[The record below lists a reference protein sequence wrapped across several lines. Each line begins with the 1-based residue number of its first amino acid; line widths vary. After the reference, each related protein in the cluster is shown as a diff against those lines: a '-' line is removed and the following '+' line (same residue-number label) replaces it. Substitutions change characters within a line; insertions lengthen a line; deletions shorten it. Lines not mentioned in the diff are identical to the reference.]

1 VNKDIFEVFLQP
13 AALAAPG
20 GSMVNKLNLLFVGVG
35 GQGVL
40 TASDIAAQVGLDLGL
55 DAKKSEVHGFAQRGG
70 VVESHV
76 RWAPRV
82 GSPTCEQGTV
92 DILMAFELLEA
103 ARWIEWLRPGG
114 MVIVNRQKIVPMS
127 VSIGDALY
135 PEEKTILA
143 ALEQRASKVLVVDAL
158 PLAKQAGNPR
168 TVNTIM
174 LAALSTLLETD
185 PAVWESAILRRV
197 PSRYADVNKVAFGL
211 GEQAVHTKS
220 R

>member
-1 VNKDIFEVFLQP
+1 MIE
-13 AALAAPG
+13 
-20 GSMVNKLNLLFVGVG
+20 KLNLLFVGVG

-55 DAKKSEVHGFAQRGG
+55 DAKKSEIHGFAQRGG

-76 RWAPRV
+76 RWATRV
-82 GSPTCEQGTV
+82 GSPTCEYGTV

-103 ARWIEWLRPGG
+103 ARWLDWLKPGG
-114 MVIVNRQKIVPMS
+114 TVIVNRQQIIPMS
-127 VSIGDALY
+127 VNIGDAVY
-135 PEEKTILA
+135 PEAEVILQTLKT
-143 ALEQRASKVLVVDAL
+143 RAGAVIAVDAL

-185 PAVWESAILRRV
+185 PEVWKTAILRRV
-197 PSRYADVNKVAFGL
+197 PAKYADVNKIAFQL
-211 GEQAVHTKS
+211 GQRTAQV
-220 R
+220 

>member
-1 VNKDIFEVFLQP
+1 
-13 AALAAPG
+13 
-20 GSMVNKLNLLFVGVG
+20 MVNKLNLLFVGVG

>member
-1 VNKDIFEVFLQP
+1 MIDHMNF
-13 AALAAPG
+13 
-20 GSMVNKLNLLFVGVG
+20 LFVGVG

-82 GSPTCEQGTV
+82 GSPTCEEGTV
-92 DILMAFELLEA
+92 DVLLSFEMLEA
-103 ARWIEWLRPGG
+103 ARWLDYLKPGG
-114 MVIVNRQKIVPMS
+114 VVIVNRQQITPMS
-127 VSIGDALY
+127 VSIGDAVY
-135 PEEKTILA
+135 PDEDALLA
-143 ALEQRASKVLVVDAL
+143 ALHQRAGRVIVVDAL
-158 PLAKQAGNPR
+158 PLAEQAGNPR

-185 PAVWESAILRRV
+185 PAVWETAILRRV
-197 PSRYADVNKVAFGL
+197 PAKYADVNEVAFRL
-211 GEQAVHTKS
+211 GQQAAQISTD
-220 R
+220 